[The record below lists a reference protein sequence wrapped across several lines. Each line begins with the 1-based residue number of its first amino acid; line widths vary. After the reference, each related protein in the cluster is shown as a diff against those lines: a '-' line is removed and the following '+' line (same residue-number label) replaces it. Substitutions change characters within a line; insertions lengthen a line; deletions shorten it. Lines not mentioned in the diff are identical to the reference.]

1 MEKARRARQAASKAR
16 QLQGRRSRSF
26 QKAEA
31 KGAHRDSLG
40 HAGVSGTQWDTACG
54 RGASVSWMRKETK
67 KLTKEKLEN
76 TGKWEA
82 WKRYEASGDKAN

>member
-31 KGAHRDSLG
+31 NGAHRDSLG
-40 HAGVSGTQWDTACG
+40 YVGVSGTQWETAVG
-54 RGASVSWMRKETK
+54 RGTSVSWTRKETK
-67 KLTKEKLEN
+67 KLTKKKLEEL
-76 TGKWEA
+76 G
-82 WKRYEASGDKAN
+82 